1 MSSHAYMRAHTR
13 DIHTNGLAKTRRGDP
28 AATHA
33 RAFMHAYDMRRNV
46 MKYLRRWWCSRT
58 LAGGAGALWPS
69 AGGRRG
75 VCYTGSSGSSHKV
88 HARAS
93 SCSTPGQIQS
103 CVCVMCVCHV
113 CVSCVCVSVCGCMYP
128 WVALE
133 CRLTPKAKPHN
144 NPSRTTPETLSK
156 QGHGTPTHET
166 TRQRIN
172 KTPARAQASV
182 CAVLE
187 LASVC
192 FLLQL
197 LQLLQLPS
205 HMSPSPLCL
214 HRLLCGN
221 GTLMCLWVC
230 ACVRVCVCVFVCV
243 CV

>member
-1 MSSHAYMRAHTR
+1 MHGVPSSAARDARDEATSIHAAAAVATALAAAAEEGLEDDGRGDALHHIAEVCRCPAMHTCV
-13 DIHTNGLAKTRRGDP
+13 HTHVSYTHGLAQTRRGDP

-46 MKYLRRWWCSRT
+46 MKCLRRWWCSRT

-103 CVCVMCVCHV
+103 CVCVSV
-113 CVSCVCVSVCGCMYP
+113 CVCMYP

-144 NPSRTTPETLSK
+144 NPSRTTPGTLSK
-156 QGHGTPTHET
+156 QRSWHT
-166 TRQRIN
+166 N
-172 KTPARAQASV
+172 S
-182 CAVLE
+182 
-187 LASVC
+187 
-192 FLLQL
+192 
-197 LQLLQLPS
+197 
-205 HMSPSPLCL
+205 
-214 HRLLCGN
+214 
-221 GTLMCLWVC
+221 
-230 ACVRVCVCVFVCV
+230 
-243 CV
+243 